1 MNNIKESVQKLLG
14 EELIVFELKGKGAC
28 NNAYYV
34 ETQSGK
40 KFIIK
45 EERPNGE
52 LKEQNSLA
60 VEAHVIK
67 QLSNLNFSAPL
78 AKVYFISKEPNM
90 FGYVY
95 IEGDLLIDAWKKL
108 TEEERIGICQNLGVF
123 HAELE
128 QRVTEA
134 MAREMGVQIN
144 TYIGLHPE
152 VEEEYSKILT
162 FTDIPNG
169 WKTLA
174 QKTKTIFD
182 KTLELG
188 VFQFLHNDAH
198 HENIIVKDG
207 EITGI
212 IDFGDSEYGEIARE
226 FSRYIRDFPDH
237 AEYIIKAYEKA
248 SGHKLSRERLISN
261 SFLSGLMDNV
271 EDYRKGGE
279 DCIRAEKAVSKYEDI
294 FT

>member
-1 MNNIKESVQKLLG
+1 MKKTIQKLLG
-14 EELIVFELKGKGAC
+14 EGIIIFEVKGKGYC

-45 EERPNGE
+45 EERPDGE
-52 LKEQNSLA
+52 LKEQNSLT
-60 VEAHVIK
+60 VEAHVI
-67 QLSNLNFSAPL
+67 QELSKLNFSIPL
-78 AKVYFISKEPNM
+78 PKIRFVSKEPTM
-90 FGYVY
+90 FGYTY
-95 IEGDLLIDAWKKL
+95 IEGEPLIDTWKKL
-108 TEEERIGICQNLGVF
+108 TQEERIRICQDLGNF
-123 HAELE
+123 HAELG
-128 QRVTEA
+128 QRINET
-134 MAREMGVQIN
+134 MAREMGIQIN
-144 TYIGLHPE
+144 MYKGLHPE
-152 VEEEYSKILT
+152 VEEEYCKILT

-169 WKTLA
+169 WKTFA
-174 QKTKTIFD
+174 QKAKTVFD
-182 KTLELG
+182 QTLELG

-212 IDFGDSEYGEIARE
+212 IDFGDSEYGEVARE

-248 SGHKLSRERLISN
+248 SGHKLSRERLLSN

-271 EDYRKGGE
+271 EDYRKGGA
-279 DCIRAEKAVSKYEDI
+279 DRTRAEGAVEKYKEMLRG
-294 FT
+294 F